1 MVIKFLVL
9 IQGLSRFFD
18 GRSPQML
25 IGTQLVA
32 CDQPLFLRMSCIPVR
47 RRRSLKWQHLNVV
60 LNQRL
65 EPNVTASTAA
75 LNPKDGRYVSVID
88 EFPAFHGCLA
98 MYGYLCT
105 CLKVDRSTPAKQRA
119 EHQLHASVPLER

>member
-1 MVIKFLVL
+1 
-9 IQGLSRFFD
+9 
-18 GRSPQML
+18 
-25 IGTQLVA
+25 
-32 CDQPLFLRMSCIPVR
+32 MSCIPGR

-60 LNQRL
+60 LSQRL
-65 EPNVTASTAA
+65 EPNVAASTAA

-105 CLKVDRSTPAKQRA
+105 CLMVDRSTPAIQRA
-119 EHQLHASVPLER
+119 EQQLHVSIPLER